1 MTNEWNEFIDYTA
14 KPVYSVRDKK
24 DMSFLGRFTMD
35 MIRQNIGFGRIF
47 TVIARGYLF
56 HFPDGSLRD
65 GVPYTRVDIA
75 RRALCAWCSVPER
88 KNATPKEEWQFKT
101 DFRELS
107 AEFPELVDAEGNGWY
122 VRHVKGICN
131 FVASNPGK
139 VNAHAAV
146 FCDEQKVIIDAWQK
160 KVQQFQVSLYAM
172 NTKSEW
178 LTRFDDA
185 VADALELGPLRRQ
198 AVELPDEVEQRIHE
212 LTPEGIPFDVVRT
225 LVAYYIANK
234 PDDTDWCVLPVSNI
248 EAYLHSNS
256 LSRKYLPKL
265 PKELIERKETQNGVC
280 LYRVKV

>member
-1 MTNEWNEFIDYTA
+1 
-14 KPVYSVRDKK
+14 
-24 DMSFLGRFTMD
+24 
-35 MIRQNIGFGRIF
+35 
-47 TVIARGYLF
+47 
-56 HFPDGSLRD
+56 
-65 GVPYTRVDIA
+65 
-75 RRALCAWCSVPER
+75 
-88 KNATPKEEWQFKT
+88 
-101 DFRELS
+101 
-107 AEFPELVDAEGNGWY
+107 
-122 VRHVKGICN
+122 
-131 FVASNPGK
+131 
-139 VNAHAAV
+139 
-146 FCDEQKVIIDAWQK
+146 
-160 KVQQFQVSLYAM
+160 M

-198 AVELPDEVEQRIHE
+198 AVEIPDEVEQRIHE

-280 LYRVKV
+280 LYRVKA

>member
-1 MTNEWNEFIDYTA
+1 MTNEWNEFLDYTA

-24 DMSFLGRFTMD
+24 DMSFLGRFTLD

-56 HFPDGSLRD
+56 HLSCGSLRD
-65 GVPYTRVDIA
+65 GDPYERADLA

-122 VRHVKGICN
+122 VRHVKGICD

-139 VNAHAAV
+139 VNAHAAA
-146 FCDEQKVIIDAWQK
+146 FCGEQKAIIDAWQK

-198 AVELPDEVEQRIHE
+198 AVEIPDEVEQRIHK
-212 LTPEGIPFDVVRT
+212 LTPKGIPFDVVRT

-234 PDDTDWCVLPVSNI
+234 PYDTEWCVLPVSNI

-265 PKELIERKETQNGVC
+265 PNELIERKETQNGVC

>member
-1 MTNEWNEFIDYTA
+1 MTNEWNEFLDYTA

-24 DMSFLGRFTMD
+24 DMSFLGRFTLD
-35 MIRQNIGFGRIF
+35 MMRQNIGFSRIF

-56 HFPDGSLRD
+56 HLPCGSLRD
-65 GVPYTRVDIA
+65 GDPYERADLA

-88 KNATPKEEWQFKT
+88 KIATPKEEWQFKT

-122 VRHVKGICN
+122 VRHVKGICD

-139 VNAHAAV
+139 VNAHAAA

-185 VADALELGPLRRQ
+185 VADAL
-198 AVELPDEVEQRIHE
+198 
-212 LTPEGIPFDVVRT
+212 
-225 LVAYYIANK
+225 
-234 PDDTDWCVLPVSNI
+234 
-248 EAYLHSNS
+248 
-256 LSRKYLPKL
+256 
-265 PKELIERKETQNGVC
+265 
-280 LYRVKV
+280 